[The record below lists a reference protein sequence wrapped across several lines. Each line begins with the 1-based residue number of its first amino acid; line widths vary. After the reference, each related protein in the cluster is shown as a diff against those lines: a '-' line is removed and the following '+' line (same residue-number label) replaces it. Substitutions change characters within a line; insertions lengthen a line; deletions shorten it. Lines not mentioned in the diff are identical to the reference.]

1 MKKGSAALLI
11 GMGSL
16 GCIGAGVLW
25 MLAPGRSTR
34 EKRAPFEK
42 RNFAHRGLY
51 DEKAGVPENSLAA
64 FWAAAEAGYGAE
76 LDVRLTKDGAAVIS
90 HDANVKRMTG
100 SDAAIEQTDLAELR
114 KLRLGGT
121 DETIPLFTEA
131 LDILCG
137 AGVPVVVEIKTDPAK
152 RLDALC
158 STALDIMDRYDT
170 PLCVESFDPLIVRWF
185 RFHAPDMLRGQL
197 LTQPCDVDLPPVKRF
212 LGCRGLFNFLGRPQ
226 SIAHHV
232 GRKALTVH
240 LAELLGAMRICW
252 TAHDR
257 SHERTNDAVIFEH
270 CRPPVRY
277 L

>member
-16 GCIGAGVLW
+16 ACVGAGALW
-25 MLAPGRSTR
+25 MLAPGRSSR
-34 EKRAPFEK
+34 EQRAPFEK
-42 RNFAHRGLY
+42 RYFAHRGLY
-51 DEKAGVPENSLAA
+51 DEKSGVPENSLAA
-64 FWAAAEAGYGAE
+64 FRAAAEHGYGAE

-90 HDANVKRMTG
+90 HDADTKRMTG
-100 SDAAIEQTDLAELR
+100 AELAVEQTDLETLR
-114 KLRLGGT
+114 SLRLQGT
-121 DETIPLFTEA
+121 EERIPLLAEA

-137 AGVPVVVEIKTDPAK
+137 AGAPVVVEIKAEPAG
-152 RLDALC
+152 RLDELC

-170 PLCVESFDPLIVRWF
+170 PMCVESFDPMIVRWF
-185 RFHAPDMLRGQL
+185 RFHAPDLLRGQL
-197 LTQPCDVDLPPVKRF
+197 LTQPGDVDLPPLKRF

-226 SIAHHV
+226 FIAHHV
-232 GRKALTVH
+232 GKKALTVR

-257 SHERTNDAVIFEH
+257 SRELTNDAVIFEH
-270 CRPPVRY
+270 FRPPVRY